1 MTPARTICL
10 GFVAVIT
17 VGALLLWFPFS
28 TQAPGWSPFVTA
40 LFTATSAVCV
50 TGLSVVDV
58 GTYYSFWG
66 QLILVL
72 LVQIGG
78 LGYMTSMTLL
88 MLLLGRRFRLKDKL
102 AVQQALDQ
110 TGMGGIKGL
119 LRSILMATAI
129 VETLGVLALM
139 PVFAP
144 EFGFW
149 AGLWQ
154 SIFHSINSFNNAGFS
169 LFSNSLINYAKSPL
183 LVLTVTGLIIWGGIG
198 YQVLLEAYL
207 WATAKY
213 RERFAFSLNT
223 KVAVSTTLALLLVGT
238 VAFWLIEAN
247 NPATIGGMNWGERW
261 LAAWFQSVT
270 PRTAGFNTI
279 DIGKMTATG
288 LFFTIVLMFIG
299 ASPGGTGGGIKTT
312 TLRVLLRATR
322 AILRGHEEVIIYERE
337 IPPTLIYKAIGVLIG
352 SMALVLLILTL
363 MSITETEQGF
373 TFLQLF
379 FEVVSAFGTVGL
391 STGITGGLTLSGKL
405 LIILTMYAGRVGVLL
420 LMAALFREPRPLRTH
435 YPQETFL
442 VG

>member
-10 GFVAVIT
+10 GFLLVIG
-17 VGALLLWFPFS
+17 VGTLLLWLPLS
-28 TQAPGWSPFVTA
+28 TQAPGWNSLLTA

-66 QLILVL
+66 QLILLL

-110 TGMGGIKGL
+110 TGIGGISGL
-119 LRSILMATAI
+119 LRSILLATGI
-129 VETLGVLALM
+129 LEFLGGLALM
-139 PVFAP
+139 AFFVPR
-144 EFGFW
+144 FGFW
-149 AGLWQ
+149 RGLWH

-169 LFSNSLINYAKSPL
+169 LFSNNFMSYFNAPL
-183 LVLTVTGLIIWGGIG
+183 LVFTTTVLIILGGIG
-198 YQVLLEAYL
+198 YQVLLDFYL
-207 WATAKY
+207 RLTCKHP
-213 RERFAFSLNT
+213 ERFTFSLNT
-223 KVAVSTTLALLLVGT
+223 KVVVSTTLVLLVVGT
-238 VAFWLIEAN
+238 VAFWLIEGN
-247 NPATIGGMNWGERW
+247 NPDTLGRMNLGEQF

-270 PRTAGFNTI
+270 SRTAGFNTI

-337 IPPTLIYKAIGVLIG
+337 IPPILIYKAIAVLVG
-352 SMALVLLILTL
+352 SMSLVLLMLTL
-363 MSITETEQGF
+363 ISITEAEHGF

-391 STGITGGLTLSGKL
+391 STGITGGLSLSGKL

-435 YPQETFL
+435 YPEETFL

>member
-10 GFVAVIT
+10 GFLLVIG
-17 VGALLLWFPFS
+17 VGTLLLWLPLS
-28 TQAPGWSPFVTA
+28 TQAPGWDSLLTA

-58 GTYYSFWG
+58 GTHYSFWG
-66 QLILVL
+66 QLILLL

-110 TGMGGIKGL
+110 TGIGGISGL
-119 LRSILMATAI
+119 LRSILLATGI
-129 VETLGVLALM
+129 LEFLGGLALM
-139 PVFAP
+139 AFFVPR
-144 EFGFW
+144 FGFW
-149 AGLWQ
+149 GGLWQ
-154 SIFHSINSFNNAGFS
+154 SIFHSISAFNNAGFS
-169 LFSNSLINYAKSPL
+169 LFSNSFMSYFNAPL
-183 LVLTVTGLIIWGGIG
+183 LVFTTTVLIILGGIG
-198 YQVLLEAYL
+198 YQVLLEFYL
-207 WATAKY
+207 RLTCQHP
-213 RERFAFSLNT
+213 ERFTFSLNT
-223 KVAVSTTLALLLVGT
+223 KVVVSTTLVLLGVGT
-238 VAFWLIEAN
+238 VAFWLIEGN
-247 NPATIGGMNWGERW
+247 NPDTLGRMNLGEQF

-270 PRTAGFNTI
+270 TRTAGFNTI
-279 DIGKMTATG
+279 DTSKMTATG

-312 TLRVLLRATR
+312 TVRVLLRATR

-337 IPPTLIYKAIGVLIG
+337 IPPILIYKAIAVLVG
-352 SMALVLLILTL
+352 SMSLVLLMLTL
-363 MSITETEQGF
+363 ISITEAEHGF

-391 STGITGGLTLSGKL
+391 STGITGGLSLSGKL

-435 YPQETFL
+435 YPEETFL

>member
-10 GFVAVIT
+10 GFLLVIG
-17 VGALLLWFPFS
+17 VGTLLLWLPLS
-28 TQAPGWSPFVTA
+28 TQAPGWDSLWTA

-58 GTYYSFWG
+58 GTHYSFWG
-66 QLILVL
+66 QLILLL

-110 TGMGGIKGL
+110 TGIGGIRGL
-119 LRSILMATAI
+119 LRSILLATGI
-129 VETLGVLALM
+129 LEFVGTLALLAFFV
-139 PVFAP
+139 PR
-144 EFGFW
+144 FGFW
-149 AGLWQ
+149 RGLWQ

-169 LFSNSLINYAKSPL
+169 LFSNNFMSYFNAPL
-183 LVLTVTGLIIWGGIG
+183 LVFTTTVLIILGGIG
-198 YQVLLEAYL
+198 YQVLLEFYL
-207 WATAKY
+207 WLTCKHP
-213 RERFAFSLNT
+213 ERFTFSLNT
-223 KVAVSTTLALLLVGT
+223 KVVVSTTLVLLGVGT
-238 VAFWLIEAN
+238 VAFWLIEGN
-247 NPATIGGMNWGERW
+247 NPDTLGRMNLGEQF

-270 PRTAGFNTI
+270 SRTAGFNTI

-312 TLRVLLRATR
+312 TVRVLLRATR

-337 IPPTLIYKAIGVLIG
+337 IPPILIYKAIAVLVG
-352 SMALVLLILTL
+352 SMSLVLLMLTL
-363 MSITETEQGF
+363 ISITEAEHGF

-379 FEVVSAFGTVGL
+379 FEVVSAFATVGL
-391 STGITGGLTLSGKL
+391 STGITSGLSLSGKL

-435 YPQETFL
+435 YPEETFL

>member
-10 GFVAVIT
+10 GFLLVIG
-17 VGALLLWFPFS
+17 VGTLLLWLPLS
-28 TQAPGWSPFVTA
+28 TQAPGWNSLLTA
-40 LFTATSAVCV
+40 LFTSTSAVCV

-110 TGMGGIKGL
+110 TGMGGVKNL
-119 LRSILMATAI
+119 LRSILIATAAI
-129 VETLGVLALM
+129 EVLGVLALL
-139 PVFAP
+139 PIFTP
-144 EFGFW
+144 KFGFW
-149 AGLWQ
+149 GGLWH

-169 LFSNSLINYAKSPL
+169 LFANSFMNYFNSPL
-183 LVLTVTGLIIWGGIG
+183 LVVTTTGLILLGGIG
-198 YQVLLEAYL
+198 YQVLLEFYL
-207 WATAKY
+207 RFTSKY
-213 RERFAFSLNT
+213 PDRFAFSLNT
-223 KVAVSTTLALLLVGT
+223 KVAVSTTLVLLGMGT

-247 NPATIGGMNWGERW
+247 NPATLGGMNWGERV
-261 LAAWFQSVT
+261 LAAWFQAVT

-279 DIGKMTATG
+279 DIGQMTATG

-312 TLRVLLRATR
+312 TLRVLVRATR

-352 SMALVLLILTL
+352 SMSLVLLILSL
-363 MSITETEQGF
+363 VSITETEQGF

-379 FEVVSAFGTVGL
+379 FEVVSAFATVGL

-435 YPQETFL
+435 YPEETFL

>member
-10 GFVAVIT
+10 GFLLVIG
-17 VGALLLWFPFS
+17 VGTLLLWLPLS
-28 TQAPGWSPFVTA
+28 TQAPGWNSLMTA
-40 LFTATSAVCV
+40 LFTSTSAVCV

-102 AVQQALDQ
+102 AIQQALDQ
-110 TGMGGIKGL
+110 TGMGGIKNL
-119 LRSILMATAI
+119 LRSILIATATI
-129 VETLGVLALM
+129 EGLGVLTLL
-139 PVFAP
+139 PVFTP
-144 EFGFW
+144 KFGFW
-149 AGLWQ
+149 VGLWQ
-154 SIFHSINSFNNAGFS
+154 SVFHSINSFNNAGFS
-169 LFSNSLINYAKSPL
+169 LFPNSFIDYQDSPL
-183 LVLTVTGLIIWGGIG
+183 LVLSVTTLIILGGIG
-198 YQVLLEAYL
+198 YQVLLEVYL
-207 WATAKY
+207 WFTAKY
-213 RERFAFSLNT
+213 PERFTFSLNT
-223 KVAVSTTLALLLVGT
+223 KVAVSTTVMLLGLGT
-238 VAFWLIEAN
+238 VAFWLIEGH
-247 NPATIGGMNWGERW
+247 NPATLGGMNGGERL

-279 DIGKMTATG
+279 DIGQMTATG

-312 TLRVLLRATR
+312 TLRVLVRATR

-337 IPPTLIYKAIGVLIG
+337 IPPTLIYKAIAVLIG

-373 TFLQLF
+373 TFLELF
-379 FEVVSAFGTVGL
+379 FEVVSAFATVGL
-391 STGITGGLTLSGKL
+391 STGITSGLTLSGKL
-405 LIILTMYAGRVGVLL
+405 LIILTMYTGRVGVLI

-435 YPQETFL
+435 YPEETFL

>member
-10 GFVAVIT
+10 GFLLVIG
-17 VGALLLWFPFS
+17 VGTLLLWLPLS
-28 TQAPGWSPFVTA
+28 TQAPGWNSLLTA

-66 QLILVL
+66 QLILLL

-110 TGMGGIKGL
+110 TGIGGISAL
-119 LRSILMATAI
+119 LRSIFLATGI
-129 VETLGVLALM
+129 LELVGMLALM
-139 PVFAP
+139 AFFVPR
-144 EFGFW
+144 FGFW
-149 AGLWQ
+149 GGLWQ
-154 SIFHSINSFNNAGFS
+154 SIFHSISAFNNAGFS
-169 LFSNSLINYAKSPL
+169 LFSNSFMSYFNAPL
-183 LVLTVTGLIIWGGIG
+183 LVFTTTALIILGGIG
-198 YQVLLEAYL
+198 YQVLLEFYL
-207 WATAKY
+207 RLTCQHP
-213 RERFAFSLNT
+213 ERFTFSLNT
-223 KVAVSTTLALLLVGT
+223 KVVVSTTLVLLGVGT
-238 VAFWLIEAN
+238 VAFWLIEGN
-247 NPATIGGMNWGERW
+247 NPDTLGRMNLGEQF

-270 PRTAGFNTI
+270 TRTAGFNTI
-279 DIGKMTATG
+279 DTSKMTATG

-312 TLRVLLRATR
+312 TVRVLLRATR

-337 IPPTLIYKAIGVLIG
+337 IPPILIYKAIAVLVG
-352 SMALVLLILTL
+352 SMSLVLLMLTL
-363 MSITETEQGF
+363 ISITEAEHGF

-391 STGITGGLTLSGKL
+391 STGITGGLSLSGKL

-435 YPQETFL
+435 YPEETFL

>member
-10 GFVAVIT
+10 GFLLVIG
-17 VGALLLWFPFS
+17 VGTLLLWLPLS
-28 TQAPGWSPFVTA
+28 TQAPGWDSLLTA

-58 GTYYSFWG
+58 GTHYSFWG
-66 QLILVL
+66 QLILLL

-110 TGMGGIKGL
+110 TGIGGISGL
-119 LRSILMATAI
+119 LRSILLATGI
-129 VETLGVLALM
+129 LECLGGLALM
-139 PVFAP
+139 AFFVPR
-144 EFGFW
+144 FGFW
-149 AGLWQ
+149 GGLWQ
-154 SIFHSINSFNNAGFS
+154 SIFHSISAFNNAGFS
-169 LFSNSLINYAKSPL
+169 LFSNSFMSYFNAPL
-183 LVLTVTGLIIWGGIG
+183 LVFTTTVLIILGGIG
-198 YQVLLEAYL
+198 YQVLLEFYL
-207 WATAKY
+207 RLTCKHP
-213 RERFAFSLNT
+213 ERFTFSLNT
-223 KVAVSTTLALLLVGT
+223 KVVVSTTLVLLGVGT
-238 VAFWLIEAN
+238 VAFWLIEGN
-247 NPATIGGMNWGERW
+247 NPDTLGRMNLGEQF

-270 PRTAGFNTI
+270 TRTAGFNTI
-279 DIGKMTATG
+279 DTSKMTATG

-312 TLRVLLRATR
+312 TVRVLLRATR

-337 IPPTLIYKAIGVLIG
+337 IPPILIYKAIAVLVG
-352 SMALVLLILTL
+352 SMSLVLLMLTL
-363 MSITETEQGF
+363 ISITEAEHGF

-391 STGITGGLTLSGKL
+391 STGITGGLSLSGKL

-435 YPQETFL
+435 YPEETFL